1 MIYKKRAV
9 KTKEKSWG
17 EKVKKFIISVIKS
30 ILFILVYL
38 LIQGNV
44 ARFIT
49 NEYLLK
55 GRKFIDN
62 ANSIEYS
69 KMIID
74 TTAISLLISIILTF
88 IFLFL
93 LYKFSKRGLLERCK
107 FKKFK
112 AEYIIYIAMIIIGFA
127 LVNSLIVSILSNNI
141 SSYEE
146 TNNFIVNMQSTLISM
161 IIINIVGPIF
171 EEILFR
177 GVIFDELSETSP
189 LYIAIIIQGLLFAIA
204 HGNLLQ
210 GIYTFTLGI
219 ILAVINYYC
228 QSIWSDILGHILFNI
243 FGGVLIAYLF
253 NISPYLYLV
262 SVFLG
267 MVIFVVGFYLLIKR
281 SKRNFTT

>member
-1 MIYKKRAV
+1 MKN
-9 KTKEKSWG
+9 
-17 EKVKKFIISVIKS
+17 FIISIVKS
-30 ILFILVYL
+30 ILFICIYL
-38 LIQGNV
+38 FIQSNV
-44 ARFIT
+44 AKLIT
-49 NEYLLK
+49 NEYLL
-55 GRKFIDN
+55 RKISLIDN

-69 KMIID
+69 KMIIN
-74 TTAISLLISIILTF
+74 TTAVSLLISIILTF
-88 IFLFL
+88 TFLFL

-112 AEYIIYIAMIIIGFA
+112 VEYVIYIFMIIIGFA
-127 LVNSLIVSILSNNI
+127 LVNSLIVSILSNDI

-146 TNNFIVNMQSTLISM
+146 TNNFIGNMQSTLISM

-177 GVIFDELSETSP
+177 GIIFDELSETSP
-189 LYIAIIIQGLLFAIA
+189 LYIAVIIQGLLFAIA

-243 FGGVLIAYLF
+243 FGGILIAILF
-253 NISPYLYLV
+253 NISQYLYLV

-267 MVIFVVGFYLLIKR
+267 VIIFIVGFYLLIKR
-281 SKRNFTT
+281 NKRDFVN